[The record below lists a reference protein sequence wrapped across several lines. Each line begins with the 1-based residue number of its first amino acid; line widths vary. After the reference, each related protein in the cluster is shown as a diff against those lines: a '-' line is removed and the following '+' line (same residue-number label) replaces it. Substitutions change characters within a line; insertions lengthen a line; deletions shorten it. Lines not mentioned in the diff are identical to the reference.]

1 MRSHA
6 FNFQQAFEPI
16 LSRHVDVQENKVGT
30 VLGQVLGQLHAVGKA
45 GKMQIGVKLLQRGFK
60 NETIVMII
68 VNKENIF
75 KKKVVICHGI
85 VA

>member
-1 MRSHA
+1 
-6 FNFQQAFEPI
+6 
-16 LSRHVDVQENKVGT
+16 
-30 VLGQVLGQLHAVGKA
+30 VLGQLHAVGKA
-45 GKMQIGVKLLQRGFK
+45 GKMQIGVKFLQRGFK